1 MNIHISYLCTVTW
14 GWSAKEPEK
23 TWWLR
28 MELTFKKSIS
38 TASGLFMSISKA
50 KKRNISRVKS
60 LEKLFFPI
68 KQRFGKGTVPSNIN
82 PCLRTAINNN
92 KKLVSAQLLKH
103 EGYMSLTRKLQLI
116 AGVSRSLGFDSLPL
130 TGNSSSFLMNI
141 LCHNTVV
148 PLLLAHTECLP
159 PHLEWGSLRHLLQ
172 VITSHLRGRNHPVSL
187 T

>member
-116 AGVSRSLGFDSLPL
+116 AGVSRSLGFWLFASYRQFIKFLDEYFVPQHSCAP
-130 TGNSSSFLMNI
+130 SSGTHWMSTPTLG
-141 LCHNTVV
+141 VRQ
-148 PLLLAHTECLP
+148 
-159 PHLEWGSLRHLLQ
+159 S
-172 VITSHLRGRNHPVSL
+172 
-187 T
+187 